1 MKRQVRLGVWET
13 NSSSTHTLCIV
24 PKKELERWK
33 NGELLF
39 DSWKDELVETSS
51 VNLEEDEENQFQTYE
66 EWREDEY
73 LEFFERKYTSES
85 GDEIVAFGKYGM
97 QY

>member
-13 NSSSTHTLCIV
+13 NSSSTHSLMIV

-39 DSWKDELVETSS
+39 DSWEDKLVEASS
-51 VNLEEDEENQFQTYE
+51 VNLVEDEENQFQTYD
-66 EWREDEY
+66 EWLEDEY
-73 LEFFERKYTSES
+73 LETFVKHYQSES

-97 QY
+97 QC

>member
-1 MKRQVRLGVWET
+1 MKKQIRLGVFET

-39 DSWKDELVETSS
+39 DSWDDELVEASS

-66 EWREDEY
+66 KWREDEY
-73 LEFFERKYTSES
+73 LKIYVKDYTTES
-85 GDEIVAFGKYGM
+85 GDEIVAFGKYG
-97 QY
+97 YN